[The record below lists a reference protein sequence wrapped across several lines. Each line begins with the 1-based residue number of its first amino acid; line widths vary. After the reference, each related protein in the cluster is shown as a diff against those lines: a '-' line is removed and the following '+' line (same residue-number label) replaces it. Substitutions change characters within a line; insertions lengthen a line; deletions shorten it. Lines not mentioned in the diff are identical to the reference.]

1 MQSETPPNTAVPIP
15 STPSPISN
23 DSSTTFAND
32 PLLALLSKPM
42 VRMSQDELRTEVNSL
57 RLLRVNGQ
65 KLGQALREGA
75 AREAAKPS
83 VRKESSLDDVM
94 KGLGL

>member
-1 MQSETPPNTAVPIP
+1 MTSN
-15 STPSPISN
+15 PSPTSN

-32 PLLALLSKPM
+32 PLLALLTKPL
-42 VRMSQDELRTEVNSL
+42 VKLSQDEIRTEVNSL

-75 AREAAKPS
+75 ARETAKPAP
-83 VRKESSLDDVM
+83 RKEASLDDVM

>member
-1 MQSETPPNTAVPIP
+1 MQSETPLPTAVQTT
-15 STPSPISN
+15 STPSPISP

-32 PLLALLSKPM
+32 PLLALLSKPL
-42 VRMSQDELRTEVNSL
+42 VKMSQDEIRAQVNSL

-75 AREAAKPS
+75 AREAAKPAP
-83 VRKESSLDDVM
+83 RKEQGLDDVL